1 MWFRWL
7 LDHSCGLS
15 KDFDYKFFIKAL
27 DIMFQTDHHQLMTR
41 AISMLYSIL
50 EVFTGDARVSIVID
64 LLLHK
69 YFFRLFLHWDA
80 SVRNCYHQLL
90 LFKGIRAK
98 RSHLVN
104 IRFSNDRTI
113 NGPSFHD
120 MEHIT
125 DT

>member
-1 MWFRWL
+1 M
-7 LDHSCGLS
+7 DNSCPLP
-15 KDFDYKFFIKAL
+15 KDFDHKYFVKAL
-27 DIMFQTDHHQLMTR
+27 DIIFQTDHHQLMTR
-41 AISMLYSIL
+41 ALSMLYSIL

-69 YFFRLFLHWDA
+69 YFFRLFLHWDS

-90 LFKGIRAK
+90 LFKGIRTK
-98 RSHLVN
+98 RTQLVS
-104 IRFSNDRTI
+104 IRLSKDRNI